1 MAAAGGAYLVPPRG
15 RTRAEPATERRK
27 PRTLASQDE
36 RSSDGAPRDV
46 QRTAAR
52 RDGAE
57 VSVSSPD
64 GQLKRPMPRPA
75 TALPDQTAVTRP
87 PTIGRRGL
95 FTRVSSVTML
105 PAVPGTE
112 PRLA

>member
-1 MAAAGGAYLVPPRG
+1 
-15 RTRAEPATERRK
+15 
-27 PRTLASQDE
+27 
-36 RSSDGAPRDV
+36 V

-75 TALPDQTAVTRP
+75 TAD
-87 PTIGRRGL
+87 
-95 FTRVSSVTML
+95 RVPRTMWRDVFA
-105 PAVPGTE
+105 P
-112 PRLA
+112 